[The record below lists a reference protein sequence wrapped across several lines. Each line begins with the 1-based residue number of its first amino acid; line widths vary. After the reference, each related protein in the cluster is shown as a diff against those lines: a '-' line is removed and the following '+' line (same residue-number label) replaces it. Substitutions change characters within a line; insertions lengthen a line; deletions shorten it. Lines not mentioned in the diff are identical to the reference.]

1 MMQRN
6 DEKRKNKWESWSENI
21 ALLVVG
27 VLVVV
32 GMIVPLLLIDSD
44 KQIVTITTIFSLAL
58 MAEII
63 YILLETYN
71 PKIRKRIE
79 REERREKIIRKHFG
93 IEEETK
99 GVKYRKFKLAGII
112 KGIDN
117 KLILF
122 YEHKRTREKI
132 TVIQEGYRK
141 VKS

>member
-6 DEKRKNKWESWSENI
+6 NERRKNRWENWSENI
-21 ALLVVG
+21 ALLVFG

-44 KQIVTITTIFSLAL
+44 QQIVSITVIFSLAL
-58 MAEII
+58 MAEIV
-63 YILLETYN
+63 YILLETFN
-71 PKIRKRIE
+71 PRIRKRIE
-79 REERREKIIRKHFG
+79 RAERGEKIIRKHFG
-93 IEEETK
+93 VDEGMK
-99 GVKYRKFKLAGII
+99 GVKFRKFKLAGII

-122 YEHKRTREKI
+122 YEHQRTREKI
-132 TVIQEGYRK
+132 TVFQEGYRK